1 MWMKRALLVFLSFCI
16 FVFNLYSQKN
26 FQIKFFDGNQSK
38 TINYELK
45 RPKVALVLSGGG
57 ARGLAHIGVL
67 KILEKYNIPI
77 DCIIG
82 TSMGSIVGG
91 LYCAGLKADEIE
103 KLAIEANWNEIL
115 TFGEGENRA
124 NVFLDRKYL
133 IEKSFIYFRFKGL
146 KPIIPSY
153 IISGQK
159 ITESLLKI
167 FFKTPFHYVTNFENL
182 KPKFYSV
189 ATDLITGQR
198 VVFSNGNLVYVVRAS
213 ATIPLVFQPVV
224 IDSLVL
230 VDGGLISNIPA
241 DIARDLGYDI
251 VITVDATSP
260 LLSPSEVELPWNTAD
275 QIVGIMMQL
284 SNKFQLEKSDIV
296 LKPELE
302 DIASADFNMAKFI
315 IEKGEEIAEK
325 KIDEIISLVNS
336 KYELIAN
343 GEIKRVSNYRL
354 KLYGDGLPAD
364 VVLSLS
370 QNNDLTDREL
380 AKAMCKLISEGEYKK
395 INVEIR
401 KDKENYD
408 VIIETQLNSEIR
420 KINVYPQSIENFQI
434 DFNNRLTSWFH
445 SVSVN
450 DSCFMFTLNEKIF
463 YSDKNIFEIVH
474 EILKIFRSAGFPF
487 VRVKNFYFDESNGEL
502 NIYLLDG
509 YVSRIKISG
518 NSKTRDFVVLRDVMF
533 RSGDILTERKIIETM
548 QNLWDTNLFSQIKF
562 EYQIGD
568 SIEITLD
575 LRESASQ
582 FLRFGIRVDNERGAQ
597 IFSDFRNENT
607 FGLNDDFGVTFQG
620 GMRNS
625 LLKFEYK
632 VDRLLQTILTYG
644 LNFYHSER
652 KVYTYRTDFGEKNF
666 SLKNE
671 GEIKFVSFGLGLS
684 VGGQF
689 EKFGNTLLKYQL
701 EKVGV
706 RNVSRAEFKEE
717 KNFLSKLQLNITI
730 DSRDRAYFPNRGV
743 YLNAF
748 YETSQK
754 FLGSDVPYSK
764 IFLAYENYNTYFKYG
779 TLKFKF
785 LFGLCDESTP
795 LSQQFFLGSV
805 TGLNSFSGMK
815 EDEIHGRQIILGGVE
830 VRFRNLVKIVFDNF
844 ISLRYDIGSAW
855 EKFEAVRW
863 RDLRQGLG
871 IELGFDTPVGAL
883 RIIVGKSFIFKTL
896 KQDILLWGPTV
907 AQFSIGFE

>member
-1 MWMKRALLVFLSFCI
+1 MIFLSLCI
-16 FVFNLYSQKN
+16 SALGLYSQKN
-26 FQIKFFDGNQSK
+26 FQIKFYDGNQSK
-38 TINYELK
+38 TIDYELK

-57 ARGLAHIGVL
+57 ARGLAHIGIL
-67 KILEKYNIPI
+67 KVLEKYNIPI

-91 LYCAGLKADEIE
+91 LYCSGLKADEIE
-103 KLAIEANWNEIL
+103 KIAIETNWSEIL

-146 KPIIPSY
+146 KPVIPSY

-167 FFKTPFHYVTNFENL
+167 FFKTPFHYVTDFENL
-182 KPKFYSV
+182 NPKFYSV

-198 VVFSNGNLVYVVRAS
+198 IVFSNGNLVYVVRAS

-241 DIARDLGYDI
+241 DIARDLGYDV

-260 LLSPSEVELPWNTAD
+260 LRSPSEVELPWNTAD

-296 LKPELE
+296 LKPEL
-302 DIASADFNMAKFI
+302 DDVTAADFNKAKFI
-315 IEKGEEIAEK
+315 IEKGKEIAEE
-325 KIDEIISLVNS
+325 KIDEIISLINS
-336 KYELIAN
+336 KYELISN
-343 GEIKRVSNYRL
+343 GEVKRISNYRL

-364 VVLSLS
+364 VVMSLS
-370 QNNDLTDREL
+370 QDNELTDREL
-380 AKAMCKLISEGEYKK
+380 AKAMCGLITEGEYKK
-395 INVEIR
+395 IDVEIR
-401 KDKENYD
+401 KGQETYD
-408 VIIETQLNSEIR
+408 VIIKTQLNPEIK

-434 DFNNRLTSWFH
+434 DFSNLLTSWFH

-450 DSCFMFTLNEKIF
+450 DSCFVFTLNEKIF
-463 YSDKNIFEIVH
+463 YSDKKIFELMR

-487 VRVKNFYFDESNGEL
+487 VRVKNFYFDESSGEL

-509 YVSRIKISG
+509 YVSNIKISG
-518 NSKTRDFVVLRDVMF
+518 NNKTRDFVILRDVMF
-533 RSGDILTERKIIETM
+533 RPGDILTERKIVETM
-548 QNLWDTNLFSQIKF
+548 QNLWGTNLFSQIKF
-562 EYQIGD
+562 EYQIED
-568 SIEITLD
+568 SVEITLD

-607 FGLNDDFGVTFQG
+607 FGLNDDLGITLQG

-632 VDRLLQTILTYG
+632 VDRLLQTMLTYG
-644 LNFYHSER
+644 LNFYHFER
-652 KVYTYRTDFGEKNF
+652 KVYTYKTDFGERNF

-671 GEIKFVSFGLGLS
+671 GEIKFVGFGVGLS

-689 EKFGNTLLKYQL
+689 EKLGNTLLKYQL

-706 RNVSRAEFKEE
+706 RNVSRDEFKEE
-717 KNFLSKLQLNITI
+717 KNLLSKLQLNIAI

-748 YETSQK
+748 YEISQK
-754 FLGSDVPYSK
+754 FLGSDISYSK
-764 IFLAYENYNTYFKYG
+764 IFFAYENYNTYFKYG

-815 EDEIHGRQIILGGVE
+815 EDEIYGRQIILGGVE
-830 VRFRNLVKIVFDNF
+830 VRFRNPVKIMFNNF

-855 EKFEAVRW
+855 GKFESIRW
-863 RDLRQGLG
+863 KDLRQGFG
-871 IELGFDTPVGAL
+871 IELGFDTPIGAL

-896 KQDILLWGPTV
+896 KQEILLWGPTV
-907 AQFSIGFE
+907 VQFSIGFE

>member
-1 MWMKRALLVFLSFCI
+1 MWMKRAQLIFLSLCI
-16 FVFNLYSQKN
+16 SALGLYSQKN
-26 FQIKFFDGNQSK
+26 FQIKFYDGNQSK
-38 TINYELK
+38 TIDYELK

-57 ARGLAHIGVL
+57 ARGLAHIGIL
-67 KILEKYNIPI
+67 KVLEKYNIPI

-91 LYCAGLKADEIE
+91 LYCSGLKADEIE
-103 KLAIEANWNEIL
+103 KIAIETNWSEIL

-146 KPIIPSY
+146 KPVIPSY

-182 KPKFYSV
+182 NPKFYSV

-198 VVFSNGNLVYVVRAS
+198 IVFSNGNLVYVVRAS

-241 DIARDLGYDI
+241 DIARDLGYDV

-260 LLSPSEVELPWNTAD
+260 LRSPSEVELPWNTAD

-296 LKPELE
+296 LKPEL
-302 DIASADFNMAKFI
+302 DDVTAADFNKAKFI
-315 IEKGEEIAEK
+315 IEKGKEIAEE
-325 KIDEIISLVNS
+325 KIDEIISLINS
-336 KYELIAN
+336 KYELISN
-343 GEIKRVSNYRL
+343 GEVKRISNYRL

-364 VVLSLS
+364 VVMSLS
-370 QNNDLTDREL
+370 QDNELTDREL
-380 AKAMCKLISEGEYKK
+380 AKAMCGLITEGEYKK
-395 INVEIR
+395 IDVEIR
-401 KDKENYD
+401 KDQETYD
-408 VIIETQLNSEIR
+408 VIIKTQLNPEIK

-434 DFNNRLTSWFH
+434 DFSNLLTSWFH

-450 DSCFMFTLNEKIF
+450 DSCIVFTLNEKIF
-463 YSDKNIFEIVH
+463 YSDKKIFELMR

-487 VRVKNFYFDESNGEL
+487 VRVKNFYFDESSGEL

-509 YVSRIKISG
+509 YVSNIKISG
-518 NSKTRDFVVLRDVMF
+518 NNKTRDFVILRDVMF
-533 RSGDILTERKIIETM
+533 RPGDIVTERKIVETM
-548 QNLWDTNLFSQIKF
+548 QNLWGTNLFSQIKF
-562 EYQIGD
+562 EYQIED
-568 SIEITLD
+568 SVEITLD

-607 FGLNDDFGVTFQG
+607 FGLNDDLGITLQG

-632 VDRLLQTILTYG
+632 VDRLLQTMLTYG
-644 LNFYHSER
+644 LNFYHFER
-652 KVYTYRTDFGEKNF
+652 KVYTYKTDFGERNF

-671 GEIKFVSFGLGLS
+671 GEIKFVGFGVGLS

-689 EKFGNTLLKYQL
+689 EKLGNTLLKYQL

-706 RNVSRAEFKEE
+706 RNVSRDEFKEE
-717 KNFLSKLQLNITI
+717 KNLLSKLQLNIAI

-748 YETSQK
+748 YEISQK
-754 FLGSDVPYSK
+754 FLGSDISYSK
-764 IFLAYENYNTYFKYG
+764 IFFAYENYNTYFKHG

-815 EDEIHGRQIILGGVE
+815 EDEIYGRQIILGGVE
-830 VRFRNLVKIVFDNF
+830 VRFRNPVKIMFNNF

-855 EKFEAVRW
+855 GKFESIRW
-863 RDLRQGLG
+863 KDLRQGFG
-871 IELGFDTPVGAL
+871 IELGFDTPIGAL

-896 KQDILLWGPTV
+896 KQEILLWGPTV
-907 AQFSIGFE
+907 VQFSIGFE

>member
-1 MWMKRALLVFLSFCI
+1 MKRAFLLFLCICVFVL
-16 FVFNLYSQKN
+16 NLYPQKN
-26 FQIKFFDGNQSK
+26 FQIKFFDENGSK
-38 TINYELK
+38 VINYELK
-45 RPKVALVLSGGG
+45 RPKIALVLSGGG

-67 KILEKYNIPI
+67 KVLEEYNIPI

-103 KLAIEANWNEIL
+103 KLAIETNWNEIL
-115 TFGEGENRA
+115 TLGEGESRA
-124 NVFLDRKYL
+124 NVFLDRRYL

-167 FFKTPFHYVTNFENL
+167 FFKTPFHYITNFQNL
-182 KPKFYSV
+182 NPKFYSV
-189 ATDLITGQR
+189 ATDLITGR
-198 VVFSNGNLVYVVRAS
+198 RIVFSSGNLVYVVRAS

-241 DIARDLGYDI
+241 DIAKDLEYDI

-260 LLSPSEVELPWNTAD
+260 LRNPSEVELPWNTAD

-296 LKPELE
+296 LKPKLD
-302 DIASADFNMAKFI
+302 DITAGDFNKAKFI
-315 IEKGEEIAEK
+315 IEKGEEVAQE
-325 KIDEIISLVNS
+325 KIDEIISLINS
-336 KYELIAN
+336 KYELIAD
-343 GEIKRVSNYRL
+343 GETERISNYKL
-354 KLYGDGLPAD
+354 KLTGDGLPAD
-364 VVLSLS
+364 VVFSLS
-370 QNNDLTDREL
+370 QDNDLTDREL
-380 AKAMCKLISEGEYKK
+380 AKTIYKLILEDEYKE
-395 INVEIR
+395 IDVEVHR
-401 KDKENYD
+401 DQGNND
-408 VIIETQLNSEIR
+408 LIIKTQLNPEIK
-420 KINVYPQSIENFQI
+420 KIKVYPQSIENFQV
-434 DFNNRLTSWFH
+434 DLSKFLTSRFL

-450 DSCFMFTLNEKIF
+450 DSCFIF
-463 YSDKNIFEIVH
+463 AVDGKVYSSDRNVFEITR
-474 EILKIFRSAGFPF
+474 EALKIFRFAGFPF
-487 VRVKNFYFDESNGEL
+487 VRVKNFYFDESTGEL
-502 NIYLLDG
+502 NVYLLDG
-509 YVSRIKISG
+509 YVSSVKISG
-518 NSKTRDFVVLRDVMF
+518 NSKTKNFVVLRDVMF
-533 RSGDILTERKIIETM
+533 KPGDILTERKIIETM
-548 QNLWDTNLFSQIKF
+548 KNLWGTNLFSQVKF
-562 EYQIGD
+562 EYQIDD

-607 FGLNDDFGVTFQG
+607 FGLNDDFGITFQG

-632 VDRLLQTILTYG
+632 VDRLLQTMLTYG
-644 LNFYHSER
+644 LNLYYSER
-652 KVYTYRTDFGEKNF
+652 KVYTYRANFGEKNF

-671 GEIKFVSFGLGLS
+671 GEIKFVNFGLGLS

-689 EKFGNTLLKYQL
+689 EKLGNTLLKYQI
-701 EKVGV
+701 ENVGV
-706 RNVSRAEFKEE
+706 ENVSRIEFNAE
-717 KNFLSKLQLNITI
+717 KNLLSKLQLNITI
-730 DSRDRAYFPNRGV
+730 DSRDKAYFPNRGV

-754 FLGSDVPYSK
+754 FLGSDISYSK
-764 IFLAYENYNTYFKYG
+764 IFFAYENYNTYFKYG

-805 TGLNSFSGMK
+805 TGLNSFSGMR
-815 EDEIHGRQIILGGVE
+815 EDEIYGRQIILGGLE
-830 VRFRNLVKIVFDNF
+830 VRFRNPVKIVFDNF

-855 EKFEAVRW
+855 GKFEAVRW
-863 RDLRQGLG
+863 RDLRQGFG
-871 IELGFDTPVGAL
+871 FELGFETPIGAL
-883 RIIVGKSFIFKTL
+883 RIIVGKSFVFKTL
-896 KQDILLWGPTV
+896 KQEILLWGPTV
-907 AQFSIGFE
+907 VHFSIGFE